1 MLRQRNGTS
10 FLVGLCVWLAVVLLA
25 FVAIFRFTA
34 PASAQQGSTSS
45 TLSTP
50 TLSAN
55 ATANGIELSW
65 TAVTDAVRY
74 ELWTWTN
81 ADGWQQLGGD
91 GLTGTSYS
99 HTDAAAGTT
108 YHYAVR
114 AVDADGE
121 TSAWSEYASAA
132 AASVAAPTLSASA
145 TANGTELNWTAVS
158 GAVRYELWTWT
169 GADGWHDLLLHR
181 PFGACRR

>member
-1 MLRQRNGTS
+1 MLRQRNALT
-10 FLVGLCVWLAVVLLA
+10 FVVGLSVWPAVVVLA
-25 FVAIFRFTA
+25 AAAMLSFTDQV
-34 PASAQQGSTSS
+34 SAQQGSTSS

-50 TLSAN
+50 TLTAN
-55 ATANGIELSW
+55 ATANGIDLSW

-81 ADGWQQLGGD
+81 TDGWQQLGGD
-91 GLTGTSYS
+91 NLTGTSYS
-99 HTDAAAGTT
+99 HTDATDGTT